1 MQSKLRQ
8 LHSIFIVLLVANLI
22 FPAATFAQE
31 AAATTESLAPTTDSP
46 PSPSPGDKSAV
57 SSNYLL
63 QNNDLIRIT
72 VFQEDDM
79 TTETRIS
86 KTGTIMFPLLGA
98 LHLSGKTVAAAQEE
112 IRAKLDKDYIV
123 HPDVTVSVL
132 EYSQLLVTVLGEV
145 QKPGNVVI
153 PAEGGLDLLG
163 AIAACG
169 GYTPDADASH
179 VNIRR
184 LVNGQEVVLD
194 VDAMELA
201 RNPRAQPFLVQNYD
215 AITIP
220 FVKKWVTVLGEVQ
233 KPGKI
238 TLPTEGD
245 LDLLGALALASGY
258 TPDADPTR
266 VEVRRTVNGQDIV
279 IPVNATE
286 LAQDSKVKAFI
297 LQPGDSIT
305 VHYAQTWVT
314 VLGEVQKPGQVR
326 IPPEGGLDLL
336 GAIALGGGFGPN
348 ADLARVSVRRTI
360 NGKDFILNVNAK
372 KLSQDSKVEAFMVQP
387 GDSITVPQRMF

>member
-1 MQSKLRQ
+1 MSSNLRQ
-8 LHSIFIVLLVANLI
+8 LAFLWVLVLAGMFSAGAQESAVPNVQASADMRLAP
-22 FPAATFAQE
+22 PAA
-31 AAATTESLAPTTDSP
+31 
-46 PSPSPGDKSAV
+46 GKSTA
-57 SSNYLL
+57 SNYLL

-72 VFQEDDM
+72 VFQEDDL

-98 LHLSGKTVAAAQEE
+98 LTLAGKTVADAQEE

-132 EYSQLLVTVLGEV
+132 EYSELRISVLGEV
-145 QKPGNVVI
+145 QKPGNVDI
-153 PAEGGLDLLG
+153 PPEGGLDLLG

-169 GYTPDADASH
+169 GYTPDADPSH
-179 VNIRR
+179 VAIRR
-184 LVNGQEVVLD
+184 NVEGKDTVVT
-194 VDAMELA
+194 VDATELA
-201 RNPRAQPFLVQNYD
+201 RNPNSQPFLVKNAD

-220 FVKKWVTVLGEVQ
+220 YVKKWVTVLGEVQ

-238 TLPTEGD
+238 ILPTEGE
-245 LDLLGALALASGY
+245 LDLLGAIALASGY
-258 TPDADPTR
+258 TPDADPAR
-266 VEVRRTVNGQDIV
+266 VEVRRTVDGKDSI

-286 LAQDSKVKAFI
+286 LAQNSKVKSFI

-336 GAIALGGGFGPN
+336 GAIAQAGGFGPN
-348 ADLARVSVRRTI
+348 ADIARISVRRTV
-360 NGKDFILNVNAK
+360 NGKDVILNVNAK
-372 KLSQDSKVEAFMVQP
+372 KLTQDSKVEAFMMQP
-387 GDSITVPQRMF
+387 GDSITVAQRLF

>member
-1 MQSKLRQ
+1 MMLLKIGRYNLSLLTCLLTGMLSAASALAQDSLSPVPSATAAPELR
-8 LHSIFIVLLVANLI
+8 S
-22 FPAATFAQE
+22 E
-31 AAATTESLAPTTDSP
+31 AAAGA
-46 PSPSPGDKSAV
+46 KSTA
-57 SSNYLL
+57 SNYLL

-72 VFQEDDM
+72 VFQEDDL

-86 KTGTIMFPLLGA
+86 KTGTIQFPLLGSLTLA
-98 LHLSGKTVAAAQEE
+98 GKTVGDAQEE

-132 EYSQLLVTVLGEV
+132 EYSELRISVLGEV
-145 QKPGNVVI
+145 QKPGIVDI
-153 PAEGGLDLLG
+153 PPEGGLDLLG

-169 GYTPDADASH
+169 GYTPDADPTH
-179 VNIRR
+179 VTIRR
-184 LVNGQEVVLD
+184 QVNGSEQVLS
-194 VDAMELA
+194 VDATELA
-201 RNPRAQPFLVQNYD
+201 RNPGAKPFLVQTDD

-238 TLPTEGD
+238 VLPTEGE

-258 TPDADPTR
+258 TPDADPTH
-266 VEVRRTVNGQDIV
+266 VEVRRTVDGKDVI

-286 LAQDSKVKAFI
+286 LAQNSKVKSFI

-336 GAIALGGGFGPN
+336 GAIAQAGGFGPN
-348 ADLARVSVRRTI
+348 ADIAKISVRRTV
-360 NGKDFILNVNAK
+360 NGKDVILNVNAK
-372 KLSQDSKVEAFMVQP
+372 KLTQDSQVEAFMVQP
-387 GDSITVPQRMF
+387 GDSITVAQRMF

>member
-1 MQSKLRQ
+1 MILFNSSRVYRL
-8 LHSIFIVLLVANLI
+8 
-22 FPAATFAQE
+22 
-31 AAATTESLAPTTDSP
+31 SLALLL
-46 PSPSPGDKSAV
+46 AV
-57 SSNYLL
+57 SLLKVDSYAQRLDVPAGEGSGQSATSSSYLL

-72 VFQEDDM
+72 VFQEDDL

-86 KTGTIMFPLLGA
+86 KSGTIMFPLLGSLQLA
-98 LHLSGKTVAAAQEE
+98 GKTVADAQEE
-112 IRAKLDKDYIV
+112 IRTKLDKDYIV

-132 EYSQLLVTVLGEV
+132 EYSELHISVLGEV
-145 QKPGNVVI
+145 QKPGNVDI
-153 PAEGGLDLLG
+153 PPVSGLDLLG
-163 AIAACG
+163 AVAACG
-169 GYTPDADASH
+169 GYTPDADATH

-184 LVNGQEVVLD
+184 VVDGKEVVLYI
-194 VDAMELA
+194 DATELA
-201 RNPRAQPFLVQNYD
+201 RNPKAPPFMVQPDD
-215 AITIP
+215 AITVP
-220 FVKKWVTVLGEVQ
+220 YVKKWVTVLGEVQ
-233 KPGKI
+233 KPGKVV
-238 TLPTEGD
+238 LPTEGD

-266 VEVRRTVNGQDIV
+266 VEVRRTVNGQDVV

-314 VLGEVQKPGQVR
+314 VIGDVQKPGQVR

-336 GAIALGGGFGPN
+336 GAVALAGGFDAN
-348 ADLARVSVRRTI
+348 ADIARVSVRRTV
-360 NGKDFILNVNAK
+360 NGRDIILNVDAK
-372 KLSQDSKVEAFMVQP
+372 KLSHDSRVEAFMVQP

>member
-1 MQSKLRQ
+1 MSNQLRQ
-8 LHSIFIVLLVANLI
+8 TCLLSVVLLLAGMFSSGI
-22 FPAATFAQE
+22 FAQE
-31 AAATTESLAPTTDSP
+31 SAIPPTADLRP
-46 PSPSPGDKSAV
+46 IPSADGKSAT

-72 VFQEDDM
+72 VFQEDDL

-86 KTGTIMFPLLGA
+86 KTGTIMFPLLGS
-98 LHLSGKTVAAAQEE
+98 LELSGKTVAQAQEE

-132 EYSQLLVTVLGEV
+132 EYSELRISVLGEV
-145 QKPGNVVI
+145 QKPGNVDI
-153 PAEGGLDLLG
+153 PPEGGLDLLG

-169 GYTPDADASH
+169 GYTPDADPTH

-184 LVNGQEVVLD
+184 TVDGKDTVLT
-194 VDAMELA
+194 VDATELA
-201 RNPRAQPFLVQNYD
+201 RNPNAQPFLVQNGD
-215 AITIP
+215 SITVP
-220 FVKKWVTVLGEVQ
+220 YVKKWVTVLGEVQ

-238 TLPTEGD
+238 ILPTEGD

-266 VEVRRTVNGQDIV
+266 VEVRRTVDGKDVV

-286 LAQDSKVKAFI
+286 LAQNSKVKSFI
-297 LQPGDSIT
+297 LLPGDSIT

-336 GAIALGGGFGPN
+336 GAIAQAGGFGPN
-348 ADLARVSVRRTI
+348 ADIARISVRRTV
-360 NGKDFILNVNAK
+360 NGKDIILNVNAK
-372 KLSQDSKVEAFMVQP
+372 KLTQDSQVEAFMVQP
-387 GDSITVPQRMF
+387 GDSITVAQRMF

>member
-1 MQSKLRQ
+1 MSSPLRQ
-8 LHSIFIVLLVANLI
+8 ACLLSVALLLGGIFSLGS
-22 FPAATFAQE
+22 FAQE
-31 AAATTESLAPTTDSP
+31 SVVPPAENPAADSSP
-46 PSPSPGDKSAV
+46 PGKT

-72 VFQEDDM
+72 VFQEDDL

-98 LHLSGKTVAAAQEE
+98 LQLAGKTVAAAQEE

-132 EYSQLLVTVLGEV
+132 EYSELRISVLGEV
-145 QKPGNVVI
+145 QKPGNVDI
-153 PAEGGLDLLG
+153 PPEGGLDLLG

-169 GYTPDADASH
+169 GYTPDADPSH

-184 LVNGQEVVLD
+184 TVDGKDVVFNT
-194 VDAMELA
+194 DATELA
-201 RNPRAQPFLVQNYD
+201 RNPKAQPFLVQNGD
-215 AITIP
+215 AITVP

-266 VEVRRTVNGQDIV
+266 VEVRRTVEGKDVI

-286 LAQDSKVKAFI
+286 LAQNSKVKSFI

-336 GAIALGGGFGPN
+336 GAIAQAGGFGPN
-348 ADLARVSVRRTI
+348 ADIARISVRRTV
-360 NGKDFILNVNAK
+360 NGKDLIMNVNAK
-372 KLSQDSKVEAFMVQP
+372 KLTQDSQVEAFMMEP
-387 GDSITVPQRMF
+387 GDSITVAQRMF